1 MNRRQRRDYMKN
13 VGILK
18 AKNELSISNW
28 CSIVSN
34 NQKDGQRRSEEYG
47 KRILDNLESQLSQI
61 EQRLRVSCSEMG
73 FDKAKTDQHIESWM
87 ETIKPWPNN

>member
-1 MNRRQRRDYMKN
+1 MKN

-18 AKNELSISNW
+18 AKRQLSIDNW

-47 KRILDNLESQLSQI
+47 KRVLDGLESQLSQM

-73 FDKAKTDQHIESWM
+73 FDKNKTDQYIESWM